1 VTSKDWS
8 PVDAGDPV
16 HRPLTLGCALL
27 RFQSAPR
34 PAPKTFGF
42 AELHGG
48 DTRVRIVPA
57 LGGKIVSLQLLGR
70 EWLWTSDA
78 TEARTPVEG
87 ASYVETA
94 DTGGYDECFPT
105 VAPCQLPSGVAG
117 YGGLSL
123 PDHGEL
129 WTQGVAVAI
138 ETHPEGQR
146 AVCDWA
152 GQRMPYRFTRSV
164 QVTPAGAVAMRY
176 AVTNAGKG
184 PLPFIWSAHPLFPL
198 TPETRLDLPDGARVR
213 VWSQH
218 GNALRGLAG
227 EFRWPHARLEKR
239 LADLAMPDALARQ
252 YACKLFLD
260 MPAGSSIA
268 AIEEGDKRLE
278 VAFDERQVP
287 NVGIWLNKRGWT
299 PFSRGK
305 PYLNLGLEPCIGA
318 PDSLTDA
325 LGEWRGAQWLSP
337 GETRSWTLT
346 WRARS
351 LAVPNRKGDRH

>member
-1 VTSKDWS
+1 M
-8 PVDAGDPV
+8 
-16 HRPLTLGCALL
+16 LL
-27 RFQSAPR
+27 RQSTPR
-34 PAPKTFGF
+34 PAPVSFGF
-42 AELHGG
+42 AELQGG
-48 DTRVRIVPA
+48 GTRVRVVPA
-57 LGGKIVSLQLLGR
+57 LGGKIASLELLGR
-70 EWLWTSDA
+70 EWLWTSDVIA
-78 TEARTPVEG
+78 PQPPVEG
-87 ASYVETA
+87 ASYLLTG

-129 WTQGVAVAI
+129 WSQGVAIQV
-138 ETHPEGQR
+138 ETQAEGQR
-146 AVCDWA
+146 IACEWA
-152 GQRMPYRFTRSV
+152 GRRMPYRFTRTV
-164 QVTPAGAVAMRY
+164 QVTPAGTVVMRY
-176 AVTNAGKG
+176 AVTNRGAG

-218 GNALRGLAG
+218 GDALRGLAS

-239 LADLAMPDALARQ
+239 LADLTMPDTLARH

-260 MPAGSSIA
+260 IPQGTTIV

-278 VAFDERQVP
+278 VTFDDRQVP
-287 NVGIWLNKRGWT
+287 HLGIWINKRGWT
-299 PFSRGK
+299 PFPRGK
-305 PYLNLGLEPCIGA
+305 PYLNFGLEPCIGA

-325 LGEWRGAQWLSP
+325 LGEWRGGQWLSP
-337 GETRSWTLT
+337 GETRSWGLT

-351 LAVPNRKGDRH
+351 LEPVRRKGDHG